1 MTCEHCR
8 GEGYVLKSPHAM
20 VDGDTMYDICPYCLG
35 DGFVGAVDWAVES
48 SPCPTCEDVGD
59 KTCPTCGDEG

>member
-35 DGFVGAVDWAVES
+35 DGALFLYVQEA
-48 SPCPTCEDVGD
+48 CPTCEGVGD
-59 KTCPTCGDEG
+59 KTCPTCGDES